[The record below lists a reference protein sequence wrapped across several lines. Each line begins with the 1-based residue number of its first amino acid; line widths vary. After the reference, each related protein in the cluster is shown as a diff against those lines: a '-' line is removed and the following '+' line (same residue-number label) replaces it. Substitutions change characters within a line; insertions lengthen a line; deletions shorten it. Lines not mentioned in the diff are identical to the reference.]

1 MFLFSTKMRELFST
15 RKTAKKFRE
24 LTNVAWELFFR
35 FKMYQIWY
43 PWSARRGVVA
53 FETCASNKFPTDP
66 NKTLISEKNHSQNDL
81 FLGKFVSLS
90 IFSHFSFFIFQFEMR
105 KHTQTFCDP
114 IAMQLKLFFH
124 TSSNNH
130 LLISAGDE
138 IFNHS
143 QSLSLVF

>member
-1 MFLFSTKMRELFST
+1 MLLESCFVVLKCIKFDIREVLAAVWWHSKHVHPINFQLIPTKHLFPK
-15 RKTAKKFRE
+15 
-24 LTNVAWELFFR
+24 
-35 FKMYQIWY
+35 
-43 PWSARRGVVA
+43 
-53 FETCASNKFPTDP
+53 
-66 NKTLISEKNHSQNDL
+66 KNHSQNDL